1 MLWSLLLQHL
11 LQSAAHTLSD
21 NSHCLLYCMF
31 DGVSEVS
38 LLCYPS
44 GQKRLQPVASLLTQW
59 FELVGSWLRWAI
71 LQAGL
76 ASCSEASFVT
86 HRDPIRQADAPL
98 LQYADQH
105 ARLAA
110 LKLPGCQAGVFFCG
124 LSTISTV
131 GREPVVLK
139 RQ

>member
-1 MLWSLLLQHL
+1 MLWRLLLHL
-11 LQSAAHTLSD
+11 LQSAAHTLSAD
-21 NSHCLLYCMF
+21 NSRCLLYCMF
-31 DGVSEVS
+31 DGVSKVS
-38 LLCYPS
+38 TWWFPS

-76 ASCSEASFVT
+76 ASCSEASLVT

-110 LKLPGCQAGVFFCG
+110 LKLPGCQAGVFLCG